1 MCVCC
6 FTVGPCGHPWPAHC
20 PWCEGQTRAWNLKK
34 SLCGCMLKCV
44 RYIQFQCSFYFIF
57 KIRRLWFTPGFL
69 PTSRTNWLLLL
80 VYHLC
85 HSWICY
91 FVLLCVMFSV
101 IILFLNRG
109 LLYHVCCTTFFL
121 VCLKLFHGWP
131 DLDARRPLWQQ
142 SGFTWREWSY
152 SFTSF
157 LPGDGAVTLLTLIY
171 GP

>member
-1 MCVCC
+1 MCVLLHIHDRLIVRDVKNKHVREIY
-6 FTVGPCGHPWPAHC
+6 T
-20 PWCEGQTRAWNLKK
+20 KK

-101 IILFLNRG
+101 MILFLNRG
-109 LLYHVCCTTFFL
+109 LLYHVCCSNVHNL
-121 VCLKLFHGWP
+121 LLSLFK
-131 DLDARRPLWQQ
+131 AISRV
-142 SGFTWREWSY
+142 TWLGRKK
-152 SFTSF
+152 T
-157 LPGDGAVTLLTLIY
+157 ALTAKWFHMAWMVI
-171 GP
+171 